1 MVARK
6 LVSTCR
12 YIVQTVTQSGIRAS
26 VFLWAGN
33 VKGGEERGLAS
44 TRISSSMRESE
55 EEGTEYSGGL
65 RQVIKLRIFPS
76 SLRAVVFS
84 RPLLAEYLPSGD
96 PSLQLSLSL
105 SLFPAPCPSLISRVS
120 FYCGH

>member
-44 TRISSSMRESE
+44 TRISSSMRESQDSPE
-55 EEGTEYSGGL
+55 TGDKTPYFSEFLESSGFFQATARRVPPVRRSL
-65 RQVIKLRIFPS
+65 TSTFP
-76 SLRAVVFS
+76 VPV
-84 RPLLAEYLPSGD
+84 PV
-96 PSLQLSLSL
+96 
-105 SLFPAPCPSLISRVS
+105 PCTVP
-120 FYCGH
+120 

>member
-1 MVARK
+1 MVVRM

-12 YIVQTVTQSGIRAS
+12 YTVQTVTQPAIQAS

-33 VKGGEERGLAS
+33 VKGGEGRGLAS
-44 TRISSSMRESE
+44 TRISSSMRESQ
-55 EEGTEYSGGL
+55 EEGTEYSGGP

-84 RPLLAEYLPSGD
+84 RPLLAEYLT
-96 PSLQLSLSL
+96 SLTST
-105 SLFPAPCPSLISRVS
+105 FPVPVPVPCTVP
-120 FYCGH
+120 

>member
-1 MVARK
+1 MVVCM

-12 YIVQTVTQSGIRAS
+12 YTVQTVTQPAIQAS

-33 VKGGEERGLAS
+33 VKGGEGRGLAS
-44 TRISSSMRESE
+44 TRISSSMRESQ
-55 EEGTEYSGGL
+55 EEGTEYSGGP

-84 RPLLAEYLPSGD
+84 RPLPAEYLPSLT
-96 PSLQLSLSL
+96 ST
-105 SLFPAPCPSLISRVS
+105 FPVPVPVPCTVP
-120 FYCGH
+120 